1 LKRRNPKQKSNARD
15 FGLNCLHVN
24 DDNAIPF
31 WDLTRTRL
39 IRRERKIGASSPE
52 KREHY
57 CWGRRRMDDTR
68 LLWPLEKRKG
78 KIECRKRRKKKRK
91 GLEQNRFIIRA
102 K

>member
-39 IRRERKIGASSPE
+39 IPRERE
-52 KREHY
+52 KSEHHH
-57 CWGRRRMDDTR
+57 
-68 LLWPLEKRKG
+68 LRKENTTVG
-78 KIECRKRRKKKRK
+78 E
-91 GLEQNRFIIRA
+91 GEEWMTLVFFGH
-102 K
+102 